1 MTVFPEP
8 VLVGGENFDQWLKEH
23 RASHVRMGIAE
34 PCVCAGCVYARRLE
48 RGPVTRYLDTV
59 AAERTKSDWTPPSK
73 HPLSGF
79 TLAFDDVD
87 LHDRMIA
94 QLRQMELD
102 RRIVGEIL
110 RVAEKAGVPARYVRP

>member
-59 AAERTKSDWTPPSK
+59 AAERSKSDWTPPSK

-79 TLAFDDVD
+79 THCFDPEHVPGIIATLDV
-87 LHDRMIA
+87 L
-94 QLRQMELD
+94 
-102 RRIVGEIL
+102 RRIGTYG
-110 RVAEKAGVPARYVRP
+110 APK